1 MALNREKLE
10 RAVSFMKCLPSLVS
24 SLTFLVK
31 TLIWNKI
38 TFPPSNLLNLAE
50 LLVNEPTKSIY
61 KKITNIPFS
70 SRFITA

>member
-1 MALNREKLE
+1 MRLMALNREKLE
-10 RAVSFMKCLPSLVS
+10 RAVSFMKCLPSLV

-61 KKITNIPFS
+61 KKS
-70 SRFITA
+70 Y